1 MPRPADGPGLS
12 LAREL
17 TAWDQPVVITEAHTK
32 WSKGW
37 MARIEIAPA
46 RSRWRFERTWVDPA
60 DDRRNTAGNGLLV
73 YDLRQLPDGVY
84 EADSVERS
92 GRSHRA
98 YFRVADGRVAELHLN
113 ADEARA
119 ALAQDREDLPRG
131 EASAYG
137 RGEITVD
144 SGCLLI
150 VDPAYLDAL
159 LSPEGAKRLRELLQG
174 RSGDREPVRV
184 APVPEAGPACLCAV
198 VSTTRSGLLAVI
210 EAFPHG
216 TVEMRFSENGSAGP
230 PDGESRR
237 RHMR

>member
-1 MPRPADGPGLS
+1 MPRAADGPGLS

-73 YDLRQLPDGVY
+73 YDLRQLPGGVY

-98 YFRVADGRVAELHLN
+98 YFRVGEGRVVELYLN

-119 ALAQDREDLPRG
+119 ALAHDREDQPRG

-159 LSPEGAKRLRELLQG
+159 LSPEGAKRLRELLQE
-174 RSGDREPVRV
+174 RNGDREPVHV
-184 APVPEAGPACLCAV
+184 APVPEAGPARLCAV
-198 VSTTRSGLLAVI
+198 VSKAHGGALAII

-216 TVEMRFSENGSAGP
+216 TVEMRFSEEDSDEAT
-230 PDGESRR
+230 DRESRR

>member
-17 TAWDQPVVITEAHTK
+17 VAWDQPVVITEAHAK

-46 RSRWRFERTWVDPA
+46 RSRWRFDRAWVDPA
-60 DDRRNTAGNGLLV
+60 DDRRNSAGNGPLV

-92 GRSHRA
+92 GHSHRA
-98 YFRVADGRVAELHLN
+98 YLRVAEGRVVELYLN

-119 ALAQDREDLPRG
+119 ALAHDREDQPRG

-137 RGEITVD
+137 RGEITID
-144 SGCLLI
+144 SGCLLV

-159 LSPEGAKRLRELLQG
+159 LTPAGAKRLRELLLE
-174 RSGDREPVRV
+174 RSGNHEPVHV
-184 APVPEAGPACLCAV
+184 APVPEAGPDRLCAV
-198 VSTTRSGLLAVI
+198 VSKTRGGPLAII

-216 TVEMRFSENGSAGP
+216 TVEMRFSEEDSNEP
-230 PDGESRR
+230 PDRESRR
-237 RHMR
+237 RHLR